1 VKNSLLDNKGVKDSM
16 DSKEQMSG
24 GSYEANIKVS

>member
-1 VKNSLLDNKGVKDSM
+1 MNSFVETKGGKDSM